1 MKSGA
6 VWWCGEPEPDSTDC
20 KTGSF
25 AYQRHNQHLANR
37 QTHNARVRKPQHTP
51 DHTLS
56 HTQAHMHKL
65 SPQKPC
71 SWTKGQADNNRIALL
86 TCSICQSSTGFEFAC
101 GRTRCDAALLVA
113 PRQEQVSLAPR
124 LFLPRSCQPQLDP
137 QIGTTSWWRLDDSS
151 ATRCEIMSL
160 ALVLIGTPC
169 PACKWPTWNRIQ
181 VTKNA
186 TNRVA
191 YDISLL
197 FGNAHTCPIATAQ

>member
-1 MKSGA
+1 
-6 VWWCGEPEPDSTDC
+6 
-20 KTGSF
+20 
-25 AYQRHNQHLANR
+25 
-37 QTHNARVRKPQHTP
+37 
-51 DHTLS
+51 
-56 HTQAHMHKL
+56 MHKL

-71 SWTKGQADNNRIALL
+71 FWTKGQADNNRIALL

-113 PRQEQVSLAPR
+113 PRQELVSLAPR

-191 YDISLL
+191 YANSLL
-197 FGNAHTCPIATAQ
+197 FGNTHTCPIATAQ